1 MSLLRF
7 SWCDQCCE
15 VMSLLNTLIQFT
27 PWQLL
32 SLLLFSRESCVQLFC
47 DPMYCSLPGSSV
59 HGISQV
65 RILTELPCLPQGIL
79 RNLCRDRIGAS
90 YLADGF
96 FTTDPPWKPVIILT
110 CSQIVPSLARG
121 SFLGWALSS
130 FNKNRRVLLAPLM
143 SGRTPCCR
151 LILRFPVRISCF
163 FKKPWFLL
171 VSSGISR
178 SQQK

>member
-1 MSLLRF
+1 MTPGVPSENQTRGARQRKLELSTQRN
-7 SWCDQCCE
+7 
-15 VMSLLNTLIQFT
+15 LNLEKTF
-27 PWQLL
+27 
-32 SLLLFSRESCVQLFC
+32 
-47 DPMYCSLPGSSV
+47 PG
-59 HGISQV
+59 G
-65 RILTELPCLPQGIL
+65 PCFPSTSPLPQCPHL
-79 RNLCRDRIGAS
+79 
-90 YLADGF
+90 
-96 FTTDPPWKPVIILT
+96 WKPVIILT